1 MILLIA
7 VVIGLATGL
16 LRAWLGK
23 RPYHVPEFKVIW
35 MVFAAF
41 LMQWLTFYFPLTRQL
56 IPDAWAK
63 AFLIGSQC
71 LLFIFAWV
79 NRHLEGFWLLG
90 FGLLLNL
97 LVISINGGLMPIS
110 PETAQLL
117 IPQGSDYQFQ
127 LGQRL
132 AFTKDIVLEPE
143 STKLWFLS
151 DRLVTPEWLPYCVA
165 YSIGDILIGTGAFWL
180 LWSMGGSHKSTKE
193 IVRC

>member
-7 VVIGLATGL
+7 VVIGLTAGL
-16 LRAWLGK
+16 LRARLGK
-23 RPYHVPEFKVIW
+23 RPYRVPEFKFIW
-35 MVFAAF
+35 IVFAAF
-41 LMQWLTFYFPLTRQL
+41 LMQWLSFYFTPTRQL

-71 LLFIFAWV
+71 LLLIFAWV

-97 LVISINGGLMPIS
+97 LVISLNGGLMPIR

-117 IPQGSDYQFQ
+117 IPQGSDYQLQ

-132 AFTKDIVLEPE
+132 GFTKDIVLESE

-151 DRLVTPEWLPYCVA
+151 DRFVTPEWLPCCIA
-165 YSIGDILIGTGAFWL
+165 YSFGDILIGTGAFWL
-180 LWSMGGSHKSTKE
+180 LWSIGSSQKSTKE
-193 IVRC
+193 N